1 MFNLKTWKD
10 GEHITQRY
18 MKKEGYKIIA
28 FAGSYGV
35 TLKKGKSVITIIA
48 K

>member
-1 MFNLKTWKD
+1 MTYEVKNVVKVTKD
-10 GEHITQRY
+10 